1 MVMSAKN
8 AIEER
13 VQAVPE
19 GQPFFPA
26 QFLTVGS
33 RASVDQ
39 VLSHLTKADRIK
51 RVARGIYVRPK
62 QNKYVGEVLPGPEVI
77 AKEVA
82 ASEGAS
88 VQVHGAEAARRLEL
102 TTQVPMQS
110 VFYTNGRSRE
120 INVGRMKIRLRHMSP
135 RKLLMSERPAGLAL
149 TALEYLGKRN
159 VTPEVIEQVRRKL
172 APTEFEAL
180 RQASMAM
187 PAWLADALNRDSRR
201 HAA

>member
-1 MVMSAKN
+1 MSAKN
-8 AIEER
+8 LIEER
-13 VQAVPE
+13 VRAVPE
-19 GQPFFPA
+19 GEPFFPA

-39 VLSHLTKADRIK
+39 VLSHLAKGGSIK
-51 RVARGIYVRPK
+51 RIARGIYVRPK

-77 AKEVA
+77 AKQVA

-88 VQVHGAEAARRLEL
+88 IQVHGAEAARRFEL

-120 INVGRMKIRLRHMSP
+120 INAGRMKIRLVHRSP
-135 RKLLMSERPAGLAL
+135 RRLAMAERPAGLAL
-149 TALEYLGKRN
+149 AALEYLGKHN
-159 VTPEVIEQVRRKL
+159 VTPEVVDQVRRKL

-180 RQASMAM
+180 RQASTAM
-187 PAWLADALNRDSRR
+187 PAWLAEALNRDSRLR
-201 HAA
+201 AT